1 MCVGNVC
8 VGEVHLIRGTST
20 NGSGAGRRQ
29 EAAEAAKSAAEA
41 AEAVAASPAAPM
53 GAR

>member
-1 MCVGNVC
+1 MCGQC
-8 VGEVHLIRGTST
+8 VRGGEVHLIRATST

-29 EAAEAAKSAAEA
+29 EAAEVAKSAAEA